1 MANNKRGIFNKGLH
15 RHKKMHNMSLEMKMK
30 NGGDGKRCRKVNTN
44 TSPPPTATYCNWK
57 SGRDLRRAC
66 FLLLLVV
73 TLSLNIA
80 STLAS
85 CNPPRII
92 NGKVQVKDIPHN
104 GKYSDNSEA
113 IVSCEPGYHLKSG
126 EVIYC
131 QNNKWVAS
139 GSRVMEDQLCG
150 KSKSLYYTARAD
162 YVEHTMFQL
171 TFKVIH
177 WEITQ
182 VRK

>member
-1 MANNKRGIFNKGLH
+1 
-15 RHKKMHNMSLEMKMK
+15 MSLEMKMK